1 MYFKDL
7 YDIMYVDMLY
17 YRFMGDSEN
26 QFSVPDRAAALT
38 YYGSDGQQNCPYCW
52 SNNLIGNTTGG
63 GQCPWHSETSQSAP
77 SSSGLRYR
85 RRHRFASGSDLPR
98 QVFYLSVFVYT

>member
-1 MYFKDL
+1 
-7 YDIMYVDMLY
+7 MYVDMLY

-38 YYGSDGQQNCPYCW
+38 YYGSDGQQHCPYCW
-52 SNNLIGNTTGG
+52 SNSLIDSTTRG

-77 SSSGLRYR
+77 SSSGLHYR

-98 QVFYLSVFVYT
+98 QVFYLFMSLYTHEYM